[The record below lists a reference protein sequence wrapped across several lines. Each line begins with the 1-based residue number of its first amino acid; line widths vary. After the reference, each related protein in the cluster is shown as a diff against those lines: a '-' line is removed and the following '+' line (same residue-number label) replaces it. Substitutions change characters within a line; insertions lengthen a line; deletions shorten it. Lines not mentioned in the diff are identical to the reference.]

1 MVDSDDM
8 KDHSLNVQELE
19 KGETEMHTM
28 GCLQRVGDG
37 KTRKRQEK
45 TDSFQMCAQRP
56 LRGLQKYHCF
66 GFTVE
71 DLSIVYVKERA
82 NGEEKRIQL
91 LKRNVHISSNSKHL
105 S

>member
-1 MVDSDDM
+1 
-8 KDHSLNVQELE
+8 
-19 KGETEMHTM
+19 
-28 GCLQRVGDG
+28 
-37 KTRKRQEK
+37 
-45 TDSFQMCAQRP
+45 MCAQRP